1 MQKQPISKEKPKKE
15 EVVGS
20 ETVFEKIR
28 SKTPWIL
35 GKTLRKPKIKFP
47 KFKSPRLSLP
57 MPSRSLS
64 MIAVFIILFVLQT
77 GVAYLLVREPP
88 ALGATQ
94 GGEALFIFTDIHEAF
109 IIESMVASML
119 IILCS
124 TGFILLYQ
132 ASKYVYN
139 RKMAVY
145 ILIIG
150 ILIILVSFVGLQFM
164 LAVKSGTISQ

>member
-1 MQKQPISKEKPKKE
+1 MQKQPISKEKLKKE

-20 ETVFEKIR
+20 ETVLEKIR
-28 SKTPWIL
+28 GKTPWIL
-35 GKTLRKPKIKFP
+35 GKTLRKPKINFP
-47 KFKSPRLSLP
+47 KFKSLKISLP

-64 MIAVFIILFVLQT
+64 MIAILIILFVLQT
-77 GVAYLLVREPP
+77 GVAYLLVRQPP

-94 GGEALFIFTDIHEAF
+94 AGDALFIFTDIHEAF
-109 IIESMVASML
+109 IIESMVASIL

-124 TGFILLYQ
+124 TGFVLFYQ

-139 RKMAVY
+139 RKMAAY

-150 ILIILVSFVGLQFM
+150 ILIIFISFAGLQFM

>member
-1 MQKQPISKEKPKKE
+1 MKNQPISKERSKKE

-20 ETVFEKIR
+20 ETILEKIR
-28 SKTPWIL
+28 GKTPWIL

-47 KFKSPRLSLP
+47 KFKSPKISLP

-64 MIAVFIILFVLQT
+64 MIAIFIILFVLQT
-77 GVAYLLVREPP
+77 GVAYLLVRQPP

-94 GGEALFIFTDIHEAF
+94 SGEALFIFTDIHEAF
-109 IIESMVASML
+109 IIESMVASIL
-119 IILCS
+119 IIMCS
-124 TGFILLYQ
+124 TGFVLLYQ

-139 RKMAVY
+139 RKMAAY

-150 ILIILVSFVGLQFM
+150 ILIIFVTFIGLQYM